1 MRPALRPLLRATA
14 FAGLVMIS
22 ACLDAA
28 SETECGPDALG
39 VSRTLMLTPESPPPY
54 ELLKRGEV
62 ILTFDDGPAWHRTKR
77 VMKELSK
84 ECTQATF
91 FLQGNKAEAWPGIA
105 KSIREAGHTVGSHSW
120 DHANLADLP
129 LEEAVANALHG
140 QAAVS
145 AAIGEDTPLFRFPF
159 IATTPELSE
168 AIKAEGLIDVT
179 VTVDGADWTGI
190 TPEDSVA
197 QILTMLGQHNRRGMV
212 LLHDP
217 FSRSAWRT
225 RLLLQSLKSEGYRVV
240 ALEQPGN

>member
-62 ILTFDDGPAWHRTKR
+62 ILTFDDGPAWYRTKR
-77 VMKELSK
+77 VMNELSK

-91 FLQGNKAEAWPGIA
+91 FLQGNRVQPWTGIA
-105 KSIREAGHTVGSHSW
+105 KSLRAAGHSVGSHSW
-120 DHANLADLP
+120 DHANLAELP
-129 LEEAVANALHG
+129 LDEAVANAKQG
-140 QAAVS
+140 QDAVS
-145 AAIGEDTPLFRFPF
+145 RAIGQDTPLFRYPF
-159 IATTPELSE
+159 IATTPELIK
-168 AIKAEGLIDVT
+168 AIRAEGLIDVT
-179 VTVDGADWTGI
+179 VTVDGADWTGNS
-190 TPEDSVA
+190 PEQAVA
-197 QILTMLGQHNRRGMV
+197 KILEMLEQHDRRGMI

-217 FSRSAWRT
+217 FPKSAART
-225 RLLLQSLKSEGYRVV
+225 RLLLQSLKSEGYRIV
-240 ALEQPGN
+240 ALEQPQG